1 VKHIHVRQVG
11 KQNESSYL
19 RSIKNLFDLNDVGD
33 LPRILDVVSWS
44 RHWSVGPL
52 HRSYG
57 RDTLFLA
64 PVADSLFQAVKV
76 DLRRQII
83 FK

>member
-1 VKHIHVRQVG
+1 VKGIHVRQVG

-19 RSIKNLFDLNDVGD
+19 RSIKNLFDLNDVGY
-33 LPRILDVVSWS
+33 LPSILDVVSWS
-44 RHWSVGPL
+44 RHGSVGPL
-52 HRSYG
+52 HRSDG

-64 PVADSLFQAVKV
+64 PIADSLFQAIKV
-76 DLRRQII
+76 DLRRQMI